1 MRLAQDF
8 GFKIAAFQHVLEG
21 YKVAEAIAALGA
33 GGSTF
38 ADWWAYKFEVYDSI
52 PYNASL
58 MHDVGVLVSIN
69 SDTLDG
75 ELSRR
80 LNLEAAKVIKYGG
93 MSRDEALKLVTIYPA
108 QQLGIEKYV
117 CSLEPGKQADFVIW
131 SGDPLSTYSVCEQTW
146 IDGRKYFD
154 LQEDRQ
160 LREAIQQD
168 QARLVQKILVPDAKP
183 KE

>member
-1 MRLAQDF
+1 M
-8 GFKIAAFQHVLEG
+8 
-21 YKVAEAIAALGA
+21 
-33 GGSTF
+33 
-38 ADWWAYKFEVYDSI
+38 
-52 PYNASL
+52 
-58 MHDVGVLVSIN
+58 
-69 SDTLDG
+69 
-75 ELSRR
+75 SRR

-93 MSRDEALKLVTIYPA
+93 MSREEALKLVTLYPA
-108 QQLGIEKYV
+108 QQLGIEKFV
-117 CSLEPGKQADFVIW
+117 GSLEPGKQADFVIW